1 MTVFTHAQELIKN
14 IKDAADFPTAA
25 QEVIKAIKEATDEGI
40 SMILSEKTAEAI
52 AAVKR
57 RATLTPRVGLIL
69 GSGLGGVAD
78 AIENSAAIPYEEIPY
93 WPRTTAIGHAG
104 RLIMGTLEGVPVVAM
119 QGRAHYYEGYTM
131 DEVTFPIRILGRLGV
146 ESLIITNASGGINLG
161 YHPGDLV
168 AIQDHINY
176 MGTNPLIG
184 ANNDEWGPRFPDMT
198 YAYDREYLTL
208 LSEVAKAEGI
218 VLHQGVY
225 IAFTGPSYETP
236 AEIRMSRALGA
247 DVVGMSTVPEVIVAN
262 HMGIRVAAIS
272 CVANHAA
279 GVKDQK
285 LHHQEVL
292 DGMTQA
298 SDSLIRVVRAF
309 LRGVNRGE
317 QTHV

>member
-14 IKDAADFPTAA
+14 IKEAADFPTAA
-25 QEVIKAIKEATDEGI
+25 QEVIKAIKEATEEGI
-40 SMILSEKTAEAI
+40 SMIRSEKTTEAI
-52 AAVKR
+52 AAIKR
-57 RATLTPRVGLIL
+57 RATLTPHVGIIL

-78 AIENSAAIPYEEIPY
+78 AIENSVAIPYEEIPY

-104 RLIMGTLEGVPVVAM
+104 RLIVGTLEGVPVVVM
-119 QGRAHYYEGYTM
+119 QGRVHYYEGYAM
-131 DEVTFPIRILGRLGV
+131 DEVTFPIRILGQLGV
-146 ESLIITNASGGINLG
+146 GSLIITNASGGVNLD

-168 AIQDHINY
+168 AVSDHINY

-184 ANNDEWGPRFPDMT
+184 ANDDEWGPRFPDMT
-198 YAYDREYLTL
+198 FAYDRQYLEL
-208 LSEVAKAEGI
+208 LEEIAKAENI
-218 VLHQGVY
+218 VLHKGVY

-236 AEIRMSRALGA
+236 AEIRMSRVMGA

-272 CVANHAA
+272 CVANYAA

-292 DGMTQA
+292 DGMAQA
-298 SDSLIRVVRAF
+298 ADSLTRLIRSF
-309 LRGVNRGE
+309 LRRMDHGE
-317 QTHV
+317 RAHV